1 MKKNKIVV
9 LIAIIAVVICGVTF
23 AVLSTQSNNNDD
35 DDESD
40 KVATTNNDNEST
52 PELSSDKKML
62 VTYFS
67 VPETEDPNNM
77 TTEEDNSA
85 IVVDGEVLGNTQY
98 TAMLISDLTNADLYR
113 IEPETPYT
121 TNHDALVDLAREE
134 QDNDTRPVLK
144 DEITNFDEYDVIFVG
159 YPIWWSDMPQ
169 ILYTFLE
176 AYDFEGKTVIPF
188 STHGGSGV
196 AGTVGII
203 QNKLNDA
210 TVIENALSIS
220 RNDMEDAPEEV
231 QAWLQE
237 LNIIN

>member
-1 MKKNKIVV
+1 MKKNKI
-9 LIAIIAVVICGVTF
+9 IALVASIAVVICGVTF
-23 AVLSTQSNNNDD
+23 AVLSTQSSNN
-35 DDESD
+35 DESD
-40 KVATTNNDNEST
+40 KVATNNNDNEST
-52 PELSSDKKML
+52 PELSTDKKML

-67 VPETEDPNNM
+67 VPETDDPNNM
-77 TTEEDNSA
+77 TTEEDNSS

-121 TNHDALVDLAREE
+121 TDHDALVDLAREE
-134 QDNDTRPVLK
+134 QDNDTRPALK

-188 STHGGSGV
+188 STHGGSGL
-196 AGTVGII
+196 AGTVGTI

-220 RNDMEDAPEEV
+220 RNDMEDALEEV
-231 QAWLQE
+231 QSWLQE
-237 LNIIN
+237 LNILN

>member
-1 MKKNKIVV
+1 MKKNKIIVPVAAIV
-9 LIAIIAVVICGVTF
+9 LVICGVTF
-23 AVLSTQSNNNDD
+23 AALITQSNKTDKS
-35 DDESD
+35 E
-40 KVATTNNDNEST
+40 KVAKTNNDNESI

-67 VPETEDPNNM
+67 VPETDDPNNM
-77 TTEEDNSA
+77 TTEEDNST
-85 IVVDGEVLGNTQY
+85 VVVNGEVLGNTQY

-121 TNHDALVDLAREE
+121 KDHDALVDLAREE
-134 QDNDTRPVLK
+134 QDNDTRPALK
-144 DEITNFDEYDVIFVG
+144 DEITNFDEYDIIFVG
-159 YPIWWSDMPQ
+159 YPVWWSDMPQ

-188 STHGGSGV
+188 STHGGSGL
-196 AGTVGII
+196 AGTVEII

-210 TVIENALSIS
+210 TLIENALSIS
-220 RNDMEDAPEEV
+220 RNDMEGALEKV

-237 LNIIN
+237 LNILN